1 MTTLTKAHHQWAIR
15 AADERFASVQDMHDK
30 AVKDRFAARIASNVE
45 VSKLKAIADGHA
57 VKLEGKSGTVAD
69 LTNWS
74 FGQLASKAEAPAGYL
89 QTLPAKMAA
98 DCLNH
103 GLSGYVGNDAAML
116 FSQSDNSLTARA
128 ITSARYSRIWNSDVT
143 ERLLD
148 LEAEGTW
155 QPAPA
160 AFDGSR
166 GLYLSDRDMFAFMV
180 DNNRRIFEKLPGGG
194 LSRGF
199 FLWNSEVGA
208 ASIGVMTFLYEYV
221 CGNHRVWGAKEV
233 KEISFRHIGEGL
245 DRKAFGTLEARL
257 IDYANGSA
265 DADEAKIERMRTTI
279 IAADKQGLLDALF
292 QRLKISKKLAAQTV
306 ELAEAREDWYGNPRS
321 VWGVAGALT
330 EIARD
335 MPNADKRDE
344 LNRIGAKLM
353 EMQF

>member
-1 MTTLTKAHHQWAIR
+1 MKCTSKHAKIVLRR
-15 AADERFASVQDMHDK
+15 ASRK
-30 AVKDRFAARIASNVE
+30 NVE
-45 VSKLKAIADGHA
+45 VAKLKAFADGA
-57 VKLEGKSGTVAD
+57 TVKLEGKGGVQAD
-69 LTNWS
+69 LTNWAFS
-74 FGQLASKAEAPAGYL
+74 QLATKAEAPAGYL
-89 QTLPAKMAA
+89 QSLSAPLAA

-103 GLSGYVGNDAAML
+103 GLRAYDGNDATML
-116 FSQSDNSLTARA
+116 FAAGDNGLTARA
-128 ITSARYSRIWNSDVT
+128 ITSTRYSRIWNSDVT

-148 LEAEGTW
+148 LEAEGIW

-160 AFDGSR
+160 ALDGSR

-180 DNNRRIFEKLPGGG
+180 DNERRIFETLPGGG

-221 CGNHRVWGAKEV
+221 CGNHRVWGAKDV
-233 KEISFRHIGEGL
+233 KEVSFRHVGEGL
-245 DRKAFGTLEARL
+245 DAKAFGTLSARL
-257 IDYANGSA
+257 TEYANGSA
-265 DADEAKIERMRTTI
+265 DDDEAKILRMRETI
-279 IAADKQGLLDALF
+279 IAADKQGVLDALF
-292 QRLKISKKLAAQTV
+292 SRLRISRKLAAQTV

-344 LNRIGAKLM
+344 LNRVGAKLM